1 MVSVKQFLPAVEKLA
16 SSSNASVRGDV
27 LKFYA
32 EVYRW
37 IRDAI
42 RPTIEKLKKQQQDEL
57 EKMFAEITD
66 APIATRQLA
75 SEQGNP
81 MEETKTP
88 KKSAVFDAYD
98 MAETKDIFTKYNDR
112 WCD

>member
-1 MVSVKQFLPAVEKLA
+1 
-16 SSSNASVRGDV
+16 
-27 LKFYA
+27 
-32 EVYRW
+32 
-37 IRDAI
+37 
-42 RPTIEKLKKQQQDEL
+42 
-57 EKMFAEITD
+57 MFAEITD